1 MPDILELG
9 ATEERE
15 REKED
20 RAFRREERRNRKR
33 DKDKNSVEAT
43 QPDESG
49 NDDVEGENGESLV
62 VMPDILEL
70 GATEEREREKEDR
83 AFRREER
90 RNRKRDKDKN
100 SVEASQPDESGNDD
114 VEGVKDNGRGRAS
127 ELVAATDD
135 NVTVGEKEADAD
147 ATLISP
153 NPDDISDA
161 FGLLSI
167 DVQKTDDAVPAPGGG
182 ELGSPVT
189 GDEASPSGG
198 KRRRRKKRGNTDERN
213 VDAELAILEEV

>member
-1 MPDILELG
+1 MG
-9 ATEERE
+9 RE

-83 AFRREER
+83 AFRREKR

-100 SVEASQPDESGNDD
+100 SVEATQPDESSNDD
-114 VEGVKDNGRGRAS
+114 VEG
-127 ELVAATDD
+127 E
-135 NVTVGEKEADAD
+135 
-147 ATLISP
+147 
-153 NPDDISDA
+153 
-161 FGLLSI
+161 
-167 DVQKTDDAVPAPGGG
+167 
-182 ELGSPVT
+182 
-189 GDEASPSGG
+189 
-198 KRRRRKKRGNTDERN
+198 
-213 VDAELAILEEV
+213 

>member
-1 MPDILELG
+1 MGEGSSEGSSAVPSENEENDELRKDRDRRR
-9 ATEERE
+9 ENRE
-15 REKED
+15 R
-20 RAFRREERRNRKR
+20 RRSSSKGLLR
-33 DKDKNSVEAT
+33 D
-43 QPDESG
+43 
-49 NDDVEGENGESLV
+49 ENGESLV

-135 NVTVGEKEADAD
+135 NVTVGEK
-147 ATLISP
+147 
-153 NPDDISDA
+153 
-161 FGLLSI
+161 
-167 DVQKTDDAVPAPGGG
+167 
-182 ELGSPVT
+182 
-189 GDEASPSGG
+189 
-198 KRRRRKKRGNTDERN
+198 
-213 VDAELAILEEV
+213 